1 MCCWSKTQPFEQRIG
16 TSDFLPLN
24 LLTQQRR
31 GRIFGS
37 RYFAPSSNLVIFLP
51 SLGVHRSRIWNGAR
65 KGTFSIG
72 TFFTCIFKSVTNQ
85 QNRAWHSFIGQT
97 DLCLECAHCQSL
109 LHELKDCNSL
119 GLFFCW
125 RFVGGRQ
132 VMHFLP
138 QEGEKRWLRLVP
150 PLFTFIHYSG
160 EGDAIR
166 CNVKVSWNGVIFAKV
181 VNMLDECLFG
191 FRNSLARLPLL

>member
-1 MCCWSKTQPFEQRIG
+1 MCCWSKTQSFEQRIG
-16 TSDFLPLN
+16 TSDFLLFN
-24 LLTQQRR
+24 LP
-31 GRIFGS
+31 S
-37 RYFAPSSNLVIFLP
+37 REGEESLAAGISPHHLVIFLP
-51 SLGVHRSRIWNGAR
+51 SLGVHRSRVCNGAR
-65 KGTFSIG
+65 NGTFYIG
-72 TFFTCIFKSVTNQ
+72 TLFTCTFKSVTNQ

-97 DLCLECAHCQSL
+97 VLCLECAHCQSL

-191 FRNSLARLPLL
+191 FRYSLACLPLL